1 MYESPEYVQVDFI
14 WLFPHV
20 IFFLFY
26 FSFGLLSFWLLCIPS
41 VPKRLSYPPRI
52 FLLKN
57 VCKFKSFGLSIS
69 LDSYI
74 LFTWF
79 TSSVSVVWTS
89 IFTMAFSSMYKSP
102 EYVLVDFYWTTSSSS
117 QRSRQRISTW
127 EEAVQVDGK
136 CTGRHREV
144 SFPRKW
150 KPLLQSCIWA
160 RLCLSSRSPKRST
173 GEAAIH
179 HRCIHRWNISLTCI
193 LMNSQNP
200 PLNY

>member
-1 MYESPEYVQVDFI
+1 MRVLNMFKWTLFGYFRMWFFSYFI
-14 WLFPHV
+14 LV
-20 IFFLFY
+20 LDCFLFGC
-26 FSFGLLSFWLLCIPS
+26 FVFPPS
-41 VPKRLSYPPRI
+41 QNDCPTPPRI

-79 TSSVSVVWTS
+79 TLSVSVVWTS
-89 IFTMAFSSMYKSP
+89 IFTTVFSSMYKSP